1 MSLSPQPWQ
10 SCLQDEISQHSLQNP
25 EEFWSQQA
33 DRLYWHERPKAA
45 LRTAQSEAGGGAEL
59 PTWEWFPG
67 GKISTCYNCVDRHV
81 AEGHGQD
88 VAIFYDSPVTQT
100 KETYTYSRLLTQVE
114 TLAAVLRNQGV
125 KKGDVVML
133 YSEYRPEGRP
143 HLPFRQDRTA
153 KGGIAVSDLV
163 LPQCP

>member
-1 MSLSPQPWQ
+1 MSLIPQPSQ
-10 SCLQDEISQHSLQNP
+10 RYLQDEVLQHSLQNP

-33 DRLYWHERPKAA
+33 DRLYWHERPKAT
-45 LRTAQSEAGGGAEL
+45 LRTTQKTARGGAPL

-81 AEGHGQD
+81 AEGNGEE

-100 KETYTYSRLLTQVE
+100 KEVYTYSRLLTQVE
-114 TLAAVLRNQGV
+114 TLAGVLREQGV

-133 YSEYRPEGRP
+133 YSE
-143 HLPFRQDRTA
+143 
-153 KGGIAVSDLV
+153 
-163 LPQCP
+163 